1 MSNPGGINLNTTPYY
16 DDYDEDKKFVR
27 VLYRP
32 GRAVQARELT
42 QAQSIQQKQ
51 VERFA
56 NFFFNQGSILEGCEQ
71 TIDLN
76 LPYVKLQ
83 STFDGVEVEVE
94 ADFLATEIVGAN
106 TGVHAFCG
114 LVSDIEGTDPK
125 TLFINYLSS
134 GSVKLTV
141 DGVSTTGFTVGNTV
155 TFSTGNTAILD
166 AFDVDP
172 ISGNNY
178 LYITG
183 LVGNPSLTT
192 ANTVLANGTI
202 WTMTVSAISDKRES
216 QVFED
221 GEALFTVNYTG
232 RAYALASEEDAT
244 RFVEN
249 AGQESEVIYTKGSKV
264 TIGDGVMY
272 IADHFVKNSTQT
284 LVLDKYSN
292 KPSFKVGLVPT
303 KTFIDSSD
311 DGSLVDNAQ
320 GTPNFQAP
328 GADRLKIDT
337 VLAKVEIGAAT
348 DENEFISMIE
358 IENGVIRKRKT
369 IAIEGKLEEAI
380 AKRTFEESGN
390 YTLSDP
396 KVTAREHLLQ
406 GNNNG
411 RFTTQEGGNT
421 NLLLLE
427 IEPFTSYV
435 KGFRNELIVKSGIP
449 IRKGLDTQLVEQVKT
464 QIVLGSYI
472 PVNELVGSWDFM
484 EGTSVDLYN
493 TAHQAITNATFS
505 GTSLTGT
512 KIGTARVKSVEF
524 VSGTPGIS
532 SAVYNLYLFDINMD
546 AGEVFQ
552 NVRSVYDSATPNRF
566 ADVVLDS
573 FGNATLRETAFD
585 KLIFN
590 LPFVGIKTL
599 RDDSNN
605 VETGFRFRK
614 EFGVSFS
621 SGIATIST
629 TDNSETFVGSGA
641 LTEFQKN
648 TNYFVIPNTNV
659 STSALTGTVSVTANT
674 SVVTGVSTQFTSQV
688 NVGDVLTINSEDV
701 IVSTITN
708 ATSLTLTTDHI
719 TGASANTYVKLL
731 PAGRPIPMAS
741 FGGAGVSRI
750 INVSTPSTVVVDI
763 KENASF
769 VGKVV
774 ATMDRAN
781 AREMRKILNASAIV
795 NIQANTHPSGLT
807 GPFSLGRADAYQI
820 RAIYDSCVFGVNA
833 TTSDLVVTD
842 SYIFD
847 NGQRDNSY
855 EHATIRP
862 KVGVIPEGN
871 LLVVYDHFTHDTTQG
886 VGYLSVDSYPID
898 DVNDTD
904 TTIDTADIPKYIST
918 KTGEL
923 FDLRNC
929 VDFRPIKSANTASL
943 NPLADTSFQVPSG
956 GGGLHIPTP
965 VSDFDADLSYYKGRK
980 AKLYV
985 NYRGEL
991 GISDGSPGYPNPQTP
1006 PSVPDTLELAEL
1018 DIPAYPS
1025 EPRNVSVSQIKN
1037 KRYTMKDIGTIQ
1049 DRVNKLEYYTALNL
1063 LEREARDKVI
1073 IDDEGFDRFKNG
1085 ILVDAFTGHNIAD
1098 VSLPEHKAAIDRSNK
1113 YATAYANND
1122 VQVSLKYNSA
1132 LSSGA
1137 TKTVGN
1143 KVMLAYTEE
1152 SFAQQPYASL
1162 GLNLAVELTFS
1173 WVGDVRI
1180 VPSTDNWLNTVRDP
1194 SQDFI
1199 VDLTGQA
1206 DNWKALVDA
1215 WNTEVAPLNRHWVG
1229 NSTTTSSLV
1238 GAKTQLS
1245 QFGGLETFE
1254 IQRTV
1259 TTNTVSEQ
1267 IQLANL
1273 DIGVSQQNSAVD
1285 RVADISINHKMRS
1298 RDFVFQATSLKD
1310 STRMY
1315 AFFDGVDVTANCKQ
1329 IQLVGNTKV
1338 EDLNALFD
1346 NDGILRTD
1354 VTKWTLVS
1362 NGILRTASNK
1372 IVGVFRVPANTFN
1385 VGQREFKIIDDATNR
1400 ESVATTLARASIFA
1414 QGLSIV
1420 KAQDVLNTRPTQV
1433 AFDNPNYVETVNKFT
1448 SVTETYANVNFRRW
1462 DPVAQSFYVDEI
1474 TYSQGIFLTSIDL
1487 YFKAK
1492 SANKNLGVTVE
1503 IREMQ
1508 NGFPTR
1514 KVIGGESIRVENNA
1528 IATSA
1533 LATSATTF
1541 TFTSP
1546 IYLLPGSEYC
1556 FVVKPDANS
1565 TDFEIWTAELGQID
1579 ISNPQ
1584 VSVRIDKQPAAGV
1597 VFTSSN
1603 DFTWSVRQN
1612 QDIKFNMKVAKFATT
1627 PATVVFQNETFA
1639 NSVNYSALTTNIEN
1653 LTISKTNINYEIRLA
1668 DNAYILTDFIPIKN
1682 LERVVQNQLKTIST
1696 SANETAQNIK
1706 SMTLRTTLSTEDP
1719 YISPYIDLERTN
1731 VALESSIINNLTFT
1745 DLTGTVSFSSSN
1757 NIVTGSNTLFSAEI
1771 QAGQYVKFGNEFR
1784 QVSEISSNTLLTVTT
1799 NFIAGASGATI
1810 TSENEEAPAL
1820 PYASESRYITRRVA
1834 LNDGFEASDMNVY
1847 VDVNRPAGTNVKVY
1861 YRILNESDTETFDE
1875 KFYAEMTLSGTATF
1889 TQNSNQF
1896 TEEKYVIPAADKV
1909 GGAQILFGTVNIAN
1923 SSADVVGTSTRFTE
1937 ELRIGDNI
1945 AVGPARITRVVSNIV
1960 NNTFLT
1966 VESAFSTTATSQE
1979 IFKSLNNVV
1988 GYTTPGGLTY
1998 SGFKYFS
2005 VKVVFLSENSAFS
2018 PKIKNLRA
2026 IALA

>member
-42 QAQSIQQKQ
+42 QTQSIQQKQ

-83 STFDGVEVEVE
+83 STYDGTEVDVD
-94 ADFLATEIVGAN
+94 ADFLDTEIIGAN
-106 TGVHAFCG
+106 TGIHAYCG
-114 LVSDIEGTDPK
+114 LVADIEGSDPK

-134 GSVKLTV
+134 GSVKLGV
-141 DGVSTTGFTVGNTV
+141 DVVSPTGFVIGNTI
-155 TFSTGNTAILD
+155 TFSTGNTAVLD
-166 AFDVDP
+166 TFDIDP
-172 ISGNNY
+172 ISGNGHIY
-178 LYITG
+178 VTG
-183 LVGNPSLTT
+183 LVGTPTLTT
-192 ANTVLANGTI
+192 ANTVLANGAI
-202 WTMTVSAISDKRES
+202 WTMNVSTISDKRES

-221 GEALFTVNYTG
+221 GEAIFTKTYDG
-232 RAYALASEEDAT
+232 RAHALALNTDAT
-244 RFVEN
+244 RTVIN
-249 AGQESEVIYTKGSKV
+249 PGQESEVIFTKGSKV

-272 IADHFVKNSTQT
+272 IADHFLKNSTQT
-284 LVLDKYSN
+284 LILDKYSN
-292 KPSFKVGLVPT
+292 KPSYKVGLVPA
-303 KTFIDSSD
+303 KSFVDSSD
-311 DGSLVDNAQ
+311 DNSLVDNAQ

-337 VLAKVEIGAAT
+337 VLTKVSLGAAT
-348 DENEFISMIE
+348 DENEFVSMIE

-396 KVTAREHLLQ
+396 RVTVREHLIQ
-406 GNNNG
+406 GANGG

-427 IEPFTSYV
+427 VEPFTSYV
-435 KGFRNELIVKSGIP
+435 KGFRNELLVKSGVP
-449 IRKGLDTQLVEQVKT
+449 VRKGLDTQFVEQVKT
-464 QIVLGSYI
+464 QLVLGSYVT
-472 PVNELVGSWDFM
+472 VNELVGSWDFM
-484 EGTSVDLYN
+484 EGTLVDLYN
-493 TAHQAITNATFS
+493 AAQQSITAATFS

-532 SAVYNLYLFDINMD
+532 TAVYNLYLFDVSID

-552 NVRSVYDSATPNRF
+552 NVRSVYDAATPNRF
-566 ADVVLDS
+566 ADIVLDT

-585 KLIFN
+585 KLIFP
-590 LPFVGIKTL
+590 LPYDGIKTL
-599 RDDSNN
+599 RDLSNN

-621 SGIATIST
+621 SGVATIST
-629 TDNSETFVGSGA
+629 TDNSETFVGSGL

-648 TNYFVIPNTNV
+648 ASYLVIPNTNV
-659 STSALTGTVSVTANT
+659 STTALSGTVSVTANT
-674 SVVTGVSTQFTSQV
+674 SVVAGSSTQFETQL
-688 NVGDVLTINSEDV
+688 NVGDIITINSQDKV
-701 IVSTITN
+701 IASITN
-708 ATSLTLTTDHI
+708 ATSLTLTSEHT
-719 TGASANTYVKLL
+719 TGASANTYTKLL
-731 PAGRPIPMAS
+731 PAGRPIAMGN
-741 FGGAGVSRI
+741 FGGTGAPRTV
-750 INVSTPSTVVVDI
+750 NVSTPATVVVDI

-781 AREMRKILNASAIV
+781 AREMRKILNANTTV

-807 GPFSLGRADAYQI
+807 GPFSLGRADVYQI
-820 RAIYDSCVFGVNA
+820 REIYDSCVFGQNA

-886 VGYLSVDSYPID
+886 VGYLSIDSYPID

-904 TTIDTADIPKYIST
+904 TTIDTADVPKYLST
-918 KTGEL
+918 RTGEI
-923 FDLRNC
+923 FDLRNS
-929 VDFRPIKSANTASL
+929 VDFRPIKTANTAAL
-943 NPLADTSFQVPSG
+943 NPLPDTAFQVPTG

-965 VSDFDADLSYYKGRK
+965 VSDFDADLVYFKGRK

-991 GISDGSPGYPNPQTP
+991 GISDGSPGYPNPVPP

-1025 EPRNVSVSQIKN
+1025 EPRTVSISAIKN

-1073 IDDEGFDRFKNG
+1073 IDEDGFDKFKNG
-1085 ILVDAFTGHNIAD
+1085 ILVDAFTGHNVAD
-1098 VSLPEHKAAIDRSNK
+1098 VSLPEYKAAINRNDK
-1113 YATAYANND
+1113 YATAYANNE

-1132 LSSGA
+1132 LSSNA

-1143 KVMLAYTEE
+1143 KVMLSYTEE
-1152 SFAQQPYASL
+1152 SFAEQPYASL
-1162 GLNLAVELTFS
+1162 GLNLAQELTFS
-1173 WVGDVRI
+1173 WVGDVKM

-1194 SQDFI
+1194 SQDFV

-1229 NSTTTSSLV
+1229 QTTTTTQSIV
-1238 GAKTQLS
+1238 GTNIDRTRMQ
-1245 QFGGLETFE
+1245 QFD

-1259 TTNTVSEQ
+1259 TTNTASEQ
-1267 IQLANL
+1267 IQRANI
-1273 DIGVSQQNSAVD
+1273 DIGLTQTNSAVD
-1285 RVADISINHKMRS
+1285 RVADVSISQRMRS
-1298 RDFVFQATSLKD
+1298 RDFIFSATSLKD
-1310 STRMY
+1310 STRLY

-1329 IQLVGNTKV
+1329 IQLVGSTKI
-1338 EDLNALFD
+1338 EDLFALFD

-1362 NGILRTASNK
+1362 TGVLRTSRNK
-1372 IVGVFRVPANTFN
+1372 IVGVFRIPANAFN
-1385 VGQREFKIIDDATNR
+1385 VGQREFKLIDDATNR
-1400 ESVATTLARASIFA
+1400 DTVATTLARTSIFA

-1420 KAQDVLNTRPTQV
+1420 KAQDILNTRPTQV
-1433 AFDNPNYVETVNKFT
+1433 AFDNPNYVETINKFT
-1448 SVTETYANVNFRRW
+1448 SVTETYANVNYRRW
-1462 DPVAQSFYVDEI
+1462 DPVAQSFYIDEV
-1474 TYSQGIFLTSIDL
+1474 TYPQGIFLTSIDL

-1492 SANKNLGVTVE
+1492 SSNPNLGATLE

-1514 KVIGGESIRVENNA
+1514 KVIGGESIRIESSA

-1533 LATSATTF
+1533 LAATPTTF
-1541 TFTSP
+1541 AFSNP
-1546 IYLLPGSEYC
+1546 IYLLPGTEYC
-1556 FVVKPDANS
+1556 FAVKPDANS

-1612 QDIKFNMKVAKFATT
+1612 QDIKFDMKIARFSTA
-1627 PATVVFQNETFA
+1627 PATVVLQNETFDTA
-1639 NSVNYSALTTNIEN
+1639 FDYSAFTTNIEN
-1653 LTISKTNINYEIRLA
+1653 LTLSKTNINYEIRLS
-1668 DNAYILTDFIPIKN
+1668 DSAYILTDFIPIKN
-1682 LERVVQNQLKTIST
+1682 LERIVQNQVKTINTST
-1696 SANETAQNIK
+1696 NETAQSIK
-1706 SMTLRTTLSTEDP
+1706 SMTLRTTLSTDDP
-1719 YISPYIDLERTN
+1719 YVSPYIDLERTN
-1731 VALESSIINNLTFT
+1731 VALESSVINNLTFT
-1745 DLTGTVSFSSSN
+1745 NLSGTVSFASSN
-1757 NIVTGSNTLFSAEI
+1757 NIVTGSNTAFSTEI
-1771 QAGQYVKFGNEFR
+1771 QAGQFVKFGNEFR
-1784 QVSEISSNTLLTVTT
+1784 QVSEITSNTLLTVTT
-1799 NFIAGASGATI
+1799 DFIESGSATTF
-1810 TSENEEAPAL
+1810 TSANEEAPSL
-1820 PYASESRYITRRVA
+1820 PYASDSRYITRRVA
-1834 LNDGFEASDMNVY
+1834 LNDGFEASDLNVF

-1861 YRILNESDTETFDE
+1861 YRILNESDSETFDE
-1875 KFYAEMTLSGTATF
+1875 KFYTEMTLDGVAAF
-1889 TQNSNQF
+1889 TQNAEQY
-1896 TEEKYVIPAADKV
+1896 TEEKYVIPTSQKF
-1909 GGAQILFGTVNIAN
+1909 GGAQILFGSVAIAN
-1923 SSADVVGTSTRFTE
+1923 TSADVVGTSTRFTE
-1937 ELRIGDNI
+1937 ELRIGDTI

-1966 VESAFSTTATSQE
+1966 VESAFSTTASGQE
-1979 IFKSLNNVV
+1979 IFKTLNNVV
-1988 GYTTPGGLTY
+1988 GYTTPSGLTY
-1998 SGFKYFS
+1998 NGFKFFS
-2005 VKVVFLSENSAFS
+2005 VKVVFLSENTAFA

>member
-1 MSNPGGINLNTTPYY
+1 MSNPGGINLNTTPYF

-83 STFDGVEVEVE
+83 STFDGTEVDVEE
-94 ADFLATEIVGAN
+94 DFLATEIIGAN
-106 TGVHAFCG
+106 TGIHAFCG
-114 LVSDIEGTDPK
+114 LVSDIEDADPK

-141 DGVSTTGFTVGNTV
+141 DVPTNGVTIGNTI
-155 TFSTGNTAILD
+155 TFSTGNTAIID
-166 AFDVDP
+166 SFDIDP
-172 ISGNNY
+172 VTGDNI
-178 LYITG
+178 LYVTG
-183 LVGNPSLTT
+183 LVGTLTITT
-192 ANTVLANGTI
+192 ASTVLQNGSTLSI
-202 WTMTVSAISDKRES
+202 NVTAISDKRES

-232 RAYALASEEDAT
+232 RAYALAAAADAT

-249 AGQESEVIYTKGSKV
+249 AGQESEVIFTKGSKV

-284 LVLDKYSN
+284 LVLNKYSN
-292 KPSFKVGLVPT
+292 KPSFKIGLVPT
-303 KTFIDSSD
+303 KTFVDSSGD
-311 DGSLVDNAQ
+311 NSLVDNAQ

-337 VLAKVEIGAAT
+337 TLAKVALGVST

-396 KVTAREHLLQ
+396 RVNVREHLLQ

-427 IEPFTSYV
+427 VEPFTSYV

-449 IRKGLDTQLVEQVKT
+449 IRKGLDTQFVEQVKT
-464 QIVLGSYI
+464 QLVLGSYI
-472 PVNELVGSWDFM
+472 PVNELVGSWDIM

-493 TAHQAITNATFS
+493 TAHQAITGAAFS
-505 GTSLTGT
+505 GTTLVGT

-524 VSGTPGIS
+524 VFGTPGTS
-532 SAVYNLYLFDINMD
+532 SAIYNLYLFDVSMN

-552 NVRSVYDSATPNRF
+552 NVRSVFDTATPNRF
-566 ADVVLDS
+566 ADVVLDA
-573 FGNATLRETAFD
+573 FGDANLRETAFD
-585 KLIFN
+585 KLIFK

-599 RDDSNN
+599 RDDTNN

-621 SGIATIST
+621 SGVATIST

-648 TNYFVIPNTNV
+648 ANYFVIPNTNV
-659 STSALTGTVSVTANT
+659 STSALAGTVTVSANT
-674 SVVTGVSTQFTSQV
+674 SVVTGVSTQFTTQV
-688 NVGDVLTINSEDV
+688 NIGDVLTINSENVV
-701 IVSTITN
+701 IASITN
-708 ATSLTLTTDHI
+708 ATSLTLTTAHT
-719 TGASANTYVKLL
+719 TGASANTYVKVLA
-731 PAGRPIPMAS
+731 AGRPIPMAS
-741 FGGAGVSRI
+741 FGGTGVARV

-781 AREMRKILNASAIV
+781 AREMRKILNASATV
-795 NIQANTHPSGLT
+795 NIQANTHPNGLT
-807 GPFSLGRADAYQI
+807 GPFSLGRSDAYQI
-820 RAIYDSCVFGVNA
+820 RAIHDSCVFGQNA

-871 LLVVYDHFTHDTTQG
+871 LLVIYDHFTHDTTQG

-904 TTIDTADIPKYIST
+904 TTIDTADISKYTST
-918 KTGEL
+918 RTGEL
-923 FDLRNC
+923 FELRNC
-929 VDFRPIKSANTASL
+929 VDFRPIKTANTAIL
-943 NPLADTSFQVPSG
+943 NPLPNTSFQVPSG

-965 VSDFDADLSYYKGRK
+965 VSDFDADLIYFKGRK
-980 AKLYV
+980 AKLFI
-985 NYRGEL
+985 NLRGEL
-991 GISDGSPGYPNPQTP
+991 GISDGSPGYPIPQAP

-1063 LEREARDKVI
+1063 LEREARDKVV

-1098 VSLPEHKAAIDRSNK
+1098 VSLPEYRAAIDRTNK
-1113 YATAYANND
+1113 YATAYANNE
-1122 VQVSLKYNSA
+1122 VQVALKYNSA

-1152 SFAQQPYASL
+1152 SFAEQPYASL

-1173 WVGDVRI
+1173 WVGDIRI

-1229 NSTTTSSLV
+1229 NSTTTSSIV
-1238 GAKTQLS
+1238 GSSTQRS
-1245 QFGGLETFE
+1245 QFGGLETFDVR
-1254 IQRTV
+1254 RTV
-1259 TTNTVSEQ
+1259 TTNTVAEQ

-1273 DIGVSQQNSAVD
+1273 DIGVSQQNTAVD
-1285 RVADISINHKMRS
+1285 RVADISISHKMRA
-1298 RDFVFQATSLKD
+1298 RDFIFQATSLKD
-1310 STRMY
+1310 STRVY
-1315 AFFDGVDVTANCKQ
+1315 AFFDSVDVTANCKQ
-1329 IQLVGNTKV
+1329 IQLVGNTRV

-1362 NGILRTASNK
+1362 NGILRTARNK

-1400 ESVATTLARASIFA
+1400 DSVATTLARASVFS

-1433 AFDNPNYVETVNKFT
+1433 AFDGPNYVETINKFT

-1462 DPVAQSFYVDEI
+1462 DPVAQSFYVDEVS
-1474 TYSQGIFLTSIDL
+1474 YPQGVFLTSIDL

-1492 SANKNLGVTVE
+1492 SANANLGATVE
-1503 IREMQ
+1503 LREMQ

-1514 KVIGGESIRVENNA
+1514 KVIGGESVRIENSA
-1528 IATSA
+1528 ITTSA
-1533 LATSATTF
+1533 LATSKTVFAF
-1541 TFTSP
+1541 ASP
-1546 IYLLPGSEYC
+1546 IYLLPGAEYC

-1584 VSVRIDKQPAAGV
+1584 VNVRIDKQPAAGV

-1612 QDIKFNMKVAKFATT
+1612 QDIKFDMKIAKFATT
-1627 PATVVFQNETFA
+1627 PATVVLQNETFA
-1639 NSVNYSALTTNIEN
+1639 SAFDYSALTTNIEN
-1653 LTISKTNINYEIRLA
+1653 LTISKTNINYEIRVS
-1668 DNAYILTDFIPIKN
+1668 DDAYILTDFVPIKN
-1682 LERVVQNQLKTIST
+1682 LERVVQSQLKTINTST
-1696 SANETAQNIK
+1696 DEIAQNIK
-1706 SMTLRTTLSTEDP
+1706 SMTLRTTLSTDDV
-1719 YISPYIDLERTN
+1719 YVSPYIDLERTN
-1731 VALESSIINNLTFT
+1731 VALESSIVNNLTFKN
-1745 DLTGTVSFSSSN
+1745 LTGTVSFSSSN
-1757 NIVTGSNTLFSAEI
+1757 NIVTGSNTTFSTEI
-1771 QAGQYVKFGNEFR
+1771 QAGQFVKFGNEFR

-1799 NFIAGASGATI
+1799 DFVAGASGTTF
-1810 TSENEEAPAL
+1810 TSENEEAPSL

-1834 LNDGFEASDMNVY
+1834 LNDGFEASDLNLY

-1861 YRILNESDTETFDE
+1861 YRILSESDTETFDE
-1875 KFYAEMTLSGTATF
+1875 KFYTEMAINGTASF
-1889 TQNSNQF
+1889 TQNADQF
-1896 TEEKYVIPAADKV
+1896 TEEQYVIPAANKV
-1909 GGAQILFGTVNIAN
+1909 GGAQILFGTVAIAN
-1923 SSADVVGTSTRFTE
+1923 ASSDVTGTSTRFTE
-1937 ELRIGDNI
+1937 ELRIGDTI

-1966 VESAFSTTATSQE
+1966 VESAFSTTATTQE

-1988 GYTTPGGLTY
+1988 GYTTPSGLTY

-2005 VKVVFLSENSAFS
+2005 VKVVFLSENSAFV